1 MSPIVKVF
9 VFFVSF
15 FALAATADDY
25 SDRAEVHSFVE
36 EFKVKHTAYSSDVY
50 SILKQGEKQQS
61 ILDAISKPAE
71 RVLNWGQYRAIFLE
85 PKRLVQGV
93 EFWQE
98 NRQLVQQISESYQ
111 VDAEVILAILG
122 VETRYGRITGNYKVL
137 DALLTLAF
145 DYPPRSKFFLSELEQ
160 YLLLLEEQGFDPQD
174 VKGSYAGAMGYGQF
188 ISSSYRYY
196 AVDGDG
202 DGKIDILHNKADALA
217 SVAHYFVKH
226 GWRYGEPIAI
236 RLLSQKID
244 EKLLSPMPNPDKPTK
259 TLAQLRGMGIKIPTH
274 LNDQSKA
281 ILIAL
286 ETEHGVEHWLG
297 FENFYVISRYNHSHL
312 YSMAVFQLSQLLA
325 LHVDMSQ

>member
-1 MSPIVKVF
+1 MKPIAK
-9 VFFVSF
+9 FFIFITLLLSLSAV
-15 FALAATADDY
+15 ADDY
-25 SDRAEVHSFVE
+25 TSREDVRNFIE
-36 EFKVKHTAYSSDVY
+36 EFQEKHAAYSLDVHA
-50 SILKQGEKQQS
+50 IFKQGKKQQV
-61 ILDAISKPAE
+61 ILDAISRPAE

-85 PKRLVQGV
+85 PKRLAQGV

-98 NRQLVQQISESYQ
+98 NRQLIQQVSEKYQ

-122 VETRYGRITGNYKVL
+122 VETRYGRLTGNYKVL

-145 DYPPRSKFFLSELEQ
+145 DYPPRSKFFRSELEQ
-160 YLLLLEEQGFDPQD
+160 YLLLLEEQGFNPQD

-188 ISSSYRYY
+188 ISSSYRHY

-226 GWRYGEPIAI
+226 GWRYGEAVAI
-236 RLLSQKID
+236 RLLPQEID
-244 EKLLSPMPNPDKPTK
+244 EKLLSSMPNPDKPTK
-259 TLAQLRGMGIKIPTH
+259 TLAQWKALGVKIPSH

-281 ILIAL
+281 ILVAL

-297 FENFYVISRYNHSHL
+297 FDNFYVISRYNHSHL
-312 YSMAVFQLSQLLA
+312 YSMAVFQLSQLLT
-325 LHVDMSQ
+325 LHVDMP